1 MRRVA
6 CILAAMAVCA
16 AALSVHA
23 QEPAVEES
31 ASEPALDPFVE
42 SIRQEL
48 GRERTAE
55 SETDAAGEISSNLF
69 DSRVI
74 LQAIVSLIVVLAL
87 MFLVIALLRRF
98 GGRIPALAGNELGQ
112 VMGRLHLDRA
122 TALHFVRV
130 GPHVLVIGVTAN
142 SVGQVA
148 VLPADDVVRTG
159 AAKTAEKTS
168 EPRDFDADTFLQHLR
183 TASASPDSGETGVT
197 DSEVTRLRSEIHRL
211 QQFLQEETRGRNE

>member
-1 MRRVA
+1 MRSFRAIVA
-6 CILAAMAVCA
+6 ATAVCA
-16 AALSVHA
+16 AALTAHT
-23 QEPAVEES
+23 QEPGAQDN
-31 ASEPALDPFVE
+31 ATPPDAFVE

-48 GRERTAE
+48 GRESAGQGEPSTA
-55 SETDAAGEISSNLF
+55 AEIGSSVF

-74 LQAIVSLIVVLAL
+74 FQAIISLAVVLAL

-112 VMGRLHLDRA
+112 VLGRLHLDRS

-130 GPHVLVIGVTAN
+130 GPHVLVVGVTAN

-148 VLPADDVVRTG
+148 VLPASDVVGTG
-159 AAKTAEKTS
+159 AAAPENEAADT
-168 EPRDFDADTFLQHLR
+168 RDFDADSFLQHLR
-183 TASASPDSGETGVT
+183 TASASNTEGTDIGVT
-197 DSEVTRLRSEIHRL
+197 DSEVTRLRGEIHRL